1 MNSKG
6 DSSGRFAALS
16 RRYEPA
22 MDEVVRAGD
31 LEIDLRRQ
39 LVRRRGEV
47 IPLSK
52 TEWLLLQ
59 YLAVNA
65 GKVMSAAEVL
75 SAVWGSEHRG
85 DVQYLRVWISRLR
98 RKLDAGEGES
108 PGVIKTMQ
116 GVGYMLDANV
126 PSSDR

>member
-1 MNSKG
+1 
-6 DSSGRFAALS
+6 
-16 RRYEPA
+16 

-65 GKVMSAAEVL
+65 GKVMSTAEVL
-75 SAVWGSEHRG
+75 SAVWGPEYRD
-85 DVQYLRVWISRLR
+85 DVQHLRVWISRLR
-98 RKLDAGEGES
+98 RRLDADQGES
-108 PGVIKTMQ
+108 TGAIKTMQ
-116 GVGYMLDANV
+116 GLGYMLDAEA
-126 PSSDR
+126 PQPDR